1 MFTTAQGDVAVVVS
15 LARPIHDPRLD
26 ASDEVLP
33 REDGW
38 CFEQL
43 AGRLAQLE
51 GTGDSAALSFA
62 FSIILEAQQAGEPAA
77 WITVHPPA
85 APRPD
90 GRVEASVFYP
100 PDAHDN
106 GIDLAA
112 LPVVRVPG
120 VTAVFSA
127 ADLLLRSGGFG
138 LIVADLGVPPAVP
151 STALARLAGLSRR
164 HHTAIVFLTQ
174 PGAASPGSLGSLISV
189 HAHARRRRAGDDRFD
204 CGVVALKDK
213 HRGPVWRHLEVRH
226 GASGLR

>member
-1 MFTTAQGDVAVVVS
+1 MVVS
-15 LARPIHDPRLD
+15 LARPIHDSRLNAPD
-26 ASDEVLP
+26 NGLP
-33 REDGW
+33 REGGW

-51 GTGDSAALSFA
+51 GAGDSAALSLA

-77 WITVHPPA
+77 WISVHSSA
-85 APRPD
+85 APRQD
-90 GRVEASVFYP
+90 GRGEASVFYP

-106 GIDLAA
+106 GVDLAA

-120 VTAVFSA
+120 VTAAFSA

-151 STALARLAGLSRR
+151 SAALARLAGLARR
-164 HHTAIVFLTQ
+164 HHTALVFLTQ
-174 PGAASPGSLGSLISV
+174 PGTASPGSLGSLISV
-189 HAHARRRRAGDDRFD
+189 HARARRRRAGADRFD

-213 HRGPVWRHLEVRH
+213 HRGPAWQYAEVRR